1 MADRRQEILAA
12 ALDIADE
19 SGLEAVSMRAVAQ
32 RIGVTA
38 MALYPHVSSKDDLLD
53 GLVGRLLAELPP
65 PDPAAGWAE
74 RLGQIAAAA
83 RGLARRHAAA
93 MPLIFSRPAVTEDAV
108 RVVDVIYQALLDA
121 GVPPREVPRMERLVT
136 TFVLGYAVSEAG
148 GRFGTGTLNPRG
160 RRARLPGE
168 DIPAHQ
174 ELAHWLDEPVDWDA
188 EFAVDVADL
197 AGLIRSVAATAEDPA
212 CRPSSGQV

>member
-1 MADRRQEILAA
+1 MKDRRQEILAA

-19 SGLEAVSMRAVAQ
+19 GGLEAVSMRAVAQ

-53 GLVGRLLAELPP
+53 GLVGRLLSELPP
-65 PDPAAGWAE
+65 PDPAAAWSE

-83 RGLARRHAAA
+83 RSLARRHAAA

-121 GVPPREVPRMERLVT
+121 GVPPEQVPRMERLVT

-148 GRFGTGTLNPRG
+148 GRFGTGTDNPRE
-160 RRARLPGE
+160 RRARLPSE
-168 DIPAHQ
+168 DIPAHR
-174 ELAHWLDEPVDWDA
+174 ELARWLDEPVDWDA
-188 EFAVDVADL
+188 EFAADVADL
-197 AGLIRSVAATAEDPA
+197 ADLIRSAAATAEDSAHHPPPGRA
-212 CRPSSGQV
+212 